1 MSFLH
6 CRDRMSFD
14 MRVSMI
20 LAKHLPVQDMGKCFA
35 NAFEKSNYY
44 LRLYPTFRIAF
55 FTENPVCDI
64 IGTEC

>member
-1 MSFLH
+1 
-6 CRDRMSFD
+6 